1 MIALL
6 QRVRNAPIEVKQQEI
21 ARINQGLLIFIGIEI
36 DDTTKHAE
44 RLLQRIVV
52 YLIFE
57 DSEEVCY

>member
-1 MIALL
+1 LIALL

-21 ARINQGLLIFIGIEI
+21 ARINQGLLIFIGLEI

-52 YLIFE
+52 YLIFK
-57 DSEEVCY
+57 DSEEVYY